1 MVLSLLISHSESK
14 NASGAVEF
22 IAKRLDYLMG
32 SRPTAVDLSNAIR
45 HLKNTTSEHANTAK
59 SATGES
65 VRSLYIEGAEKI
77 LEDDYTTNLA
87 SE

>member
-1 MVLSLLISHSESK
+1 
-14 NASGAVEF
+14 
-22 IAKRLDYLMG
+22 MG

-45 HLKNTTSEHANTAK
+45 HLKSTVLEHADTVK
-59 SATGES
+59 SATGGS

-87 SE
+87 SK

>member
-1 MVLSLLISHSESK
+1 
-14 NASGAVEF
+14 
-22 IAKRLDYLMG
+22 MG

-45 HLKNTTSEHANTAK
+45 HLKTAVTSHADTVK
-59 SATGES
+59 TATGAS

-87 SE
+87 SEYKEQ